1 MDDTKC
7 IVIGRI
13 GTHQR
18 DIVYD
23 INGVS
28 PCINGISC
36 EGGYNNQPRIILF
49 DDDNEVHQEQ
59 PLASGDAMQR
69 I

>member
-49 DDDNEVHQEQ
+49 DDDNEVHQE
-59 PLASGDAMQR
+59 
-69 I
+69 